1 MLLHLIALAVG
12 LTGLWLLLSGYFI
25 PLLLT
30 VGGISVAG
38 VLWLAHRMDVIDHE
52 SHPVH
57 MAPRGV
63 FYYFWLMWEIVKANM
78 DVTVAILKG
87 PKALQ
92 PRVFKLKASQS
103 SDVGRVT
110 YANSI
115 TLTPGTVTIF
125 VDEDEFTVHSLTP
138 VAKEG
143 LEGGEMD
150 RRVTELEG
158 YVKPGTEGAG

>member
-1 MLLHLIALAVG
+1 M
-12 LTGLWLLLSGYFI
+12 LSGYLI
-25 PLLLT
+25 PLILFL
-30 VGGISVAG
+30 GAASIASI
-38 VLWLAHRMDVIDHE
+38 LWIARRMDVIDHE

-57 MAPRGV
+57 MAPKGV
-63 FYYFWLMWEIVKANM
+63 LYYFWLMWEIVKANI
-78 DVTVAILKG
+78 DVTMAILKG

-92 PRVFKLKASQS
+92 PQVFKLKASQS
-103 SDVGRVT
+103 SDIGRVT

-125 VDEDEFTVHSLTP
+125 VEEDEFTVHSLTP
-138 VAKEG
+138 VAKDG

-150 RRVTELEG
+150 RRVTALEG